1 MPALFVGHGN
11 PMNAI
16 EDNTWSRAFV
26 ALGRALERPKAV
38 LAISAHWFVDGTWL
52 TANPHPE
59 TIHDF
64 GGFPQPLY
72 EVRYPAP
79 GDVVLAERVASLVGP
94 EHASLRLDWGL
105 DHGTWT
111 VARHLWPK
119 ADVPIVQLSIDR
131 HKTGAQ
137 HFEIGRA
144 VSALRDEGVLVLGSG
159 NIVHNLREAF
169 AAMRA
174 GDAATPDWAR
184 DFDAAVARALVER
197 DEQFLVEKWHDGE
210 AARHAHPTID
220 HYLPLIYVVG
230 ASDARD
236 RVTFPLEGFEL
247 GSLSMRSVL
256 FS

>member
-1 MPALFVGHGN
+1 MPVLFVGHGT

-16 EDNTWSRAFV
+16 EDNVWSRAFV
-26 ALGRALERPKAV
+26 ALGRALPRPKAV

-94 EHASLRLDWGL
+94 EHASMRLDWGL
-105 DHGTWT
+105 DHGTWS
-111 VARHLWPK
+111 VARHLWPN

-131 HKTGAQ
+131 HKSGAQ
-137 HFEIGRA
+137 HFELGRA

-159 NIVHNLREAF
+159 NITHNLREAF
-169 AAMRA
+169 VAMRV
-174 GDAATPDWAR
+174 GDTTTPDWAR
-184 DFDAAVARALVER
+184 DFDTAVARALTDR
-197 DEQFLVEKWHDGE
+197 DEHFLVETWREGE
-210 AARHAHPTID
+210 LAQRAHPTID

-230 ASDARD
+230 ASDAHD
-236 RVTFPLEGFEL
+236 HVTFPIEGFDG